1 MLVQPGLRCSYSLSA
16 CFTMSV
22 SICCHHDFA
31 EMLHIL
37 HCCYVLLVGE
47 SCPEFHYP
55 YGHMAGTRLRQQ
67 STSEEILD
75 CLTHEHRILL
85 LRIRTSNPA
94 SAVFIELNRLR
105 IVQDTDHLVGNYL
118 AADVPATLPPASSSP
133 LFFLPLLLLLLL
145 LLPPLSSSSSS
156 SPFSSSSASSNDE
169 FSCNDSD
176 EYQTLP
182 PPTQT
187 SFESDDR

>member
-1 MLVQPGLRCSYSLSA
+1 
-16 CFTMSV
+16 MSV

-133 LFFLPLLLLLLL
+133 LFFLP
-145 LLPPLSSSSSS
+145 SSSSSS
-156 SPFSSSSASSNDE
+156 SSLLPPSLLLLFLLPLFFSASASSNDE